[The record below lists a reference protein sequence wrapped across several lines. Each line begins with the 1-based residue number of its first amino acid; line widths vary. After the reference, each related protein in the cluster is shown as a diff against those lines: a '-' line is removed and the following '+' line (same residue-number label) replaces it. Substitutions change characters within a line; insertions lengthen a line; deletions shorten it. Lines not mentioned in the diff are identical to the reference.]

1 MIETLLN
8 SPKPRFYMANPG
20 NLGDALIRQGTL
32 KLFEEIELE
41 YTEVKQPPVQAVSTF
56 IFGGGGAWCKNWKHE
71 KFVRNGTFSTFTV
84 VLPSTYAMRSPAYR
98 YHWIKFFTRDDSLS
112 YLFCPR
118 ARFHHDLAFML
129 EKSLMPKKGSGV
141 GYFFRTD
148 KESARTAPL
157 PEGNVDISLW
167 GETYDDTQPF
177 VDAVNAVREVH
188 TDRLHVAI
196 VACMLEK
203 RVNFY
208 PGNYWKNESVYNA
221 SMKGR
226 YDVTFREHDR

>member
-1 MIETLLN
+1 
-8 SPKPRFYMANPG
+8 MANPG

-32 KLFEEIELE
+32 KLFEEIGLSFK
-41 YTEVKQPPVQAVSTF
+41 EVCSTLTLDVGTF
-56 IFGGGGAWCKNWKHE
+56 IYGGGGAWCQNWNHAR
-71 KFVRNGTFSTFTV
+71 FVDEASIYSHPTI
-84 VLPSTYAMRSPAYR
+84 VLPSTYAMMSNLYR
-98 YHWIKFFTRDDSLS
+98 RPWMKFFTRDNSLS

-129 EKSLMPKKGSGV
+129 EKSLMPKKGAGV

-148 KESARTAPL
+148 KESARHEVPR
-157 PEGNVDISLW
+157 GNVDISLW

-177 VDAVNAVREVH
+177 IDAVNAVREVH

-208 PGNYWKNESVYNA
+208 PGNYWKNEAAYNA